1 MSIHYMYVMYYTV
14 APTML
19 TMTIK
24 PETVYEGDTVDISC
38 TSEGGVPAAQF
49 EYGQYGI
56 IG

>member
-1 MSIHYMYVMYYTV
+1 MYYTV